1 MKLAI
6 GLFLSLLV
14 LAGCS
19 TAPQKSSSS
28 EPAVFSW
35 QEHFKNI
42 SNIQQWDA
50 SAKIAIKVKGKT
62 QSAKMIWLQQ
72 NNNYQIEF
80 SGPFGHAGPKLHG
93 DAKMA
98 TLLIPK
104 EQPIKGNN
112 TSELLQKRLG
122 WQLPVENAKFWIL
135 GIPSPL
141 SESKVTL
148 KEERLTT
155 LQQDG
160 WTINYPK
167 YKTVDN
173 HPLPAKIILTKEDLR
188 LLLIIYKWKINAQ
201 PVNS

>member
-1 MKLAI
+1 MKLVI
-6 GLFLSLLV
+6 GLFFSLLV

-19 TAPQKSSSS
+19 TTPQVDPTSESSSLN
-28 EPAVFSW
+28 W
-35 QEHFKNI
+35 QQHFKNI
-42 SNIQQWDA
+42 SSIHGWDA
-50 SAKIAIKVKGKT
+50 NAKIAIKVQGKT
-62 QSAKMIWLQQ
+62 QSAKMAWLQQ
-72 NNNYQIEF
+72 ANQYQIEF

-104 EQPIKGNN
+104 EQPIRGTS

-148 KEERLTT
+148 KNERLAT

-173 HPLPAKIILTKEDLR
+173 KSLPTKIILTKEDLR
-188 LLLIIYKWKINAQ
+188 LLLIIYKWKINGQTA
-201 PVNS
+201 NS